1 MLNICG
7 RAFLAIIDARMIG
20 VAQQCAESTRDAS
33 RLYTTC
39 SSSLGGRALGRRHT
53 RYIILTSR
61 YALLWYIYQVRV
73 DVRELAFI
81 VKRSGC
87 KGMGLQEGDMQ
98 GLFARCSPN
107 EHGKIML
114 ARACRIVTMKTFFP
128 SVDAENVKYA
138 ATSKTQNASQ
148 RGGRIR
154 GRGGPSI
161 SPAHSIR
168 GRGGAGSTST
178 ITPSPQ
184 GSVHRKGK
192 AKATTKFR

>member
-1 MLNICG
+1 
-7 RAFLAIIDARMIG
+7 
-20 VAQQCAESTRDAS
+20 
-33 RLYTTC
+33 
-39 SSSLGGRALGRRHT
+39 
-53 RYIILTSR
+53 
-61 YALLWYIYQVRV
+61 
-73 DVRELAFI
+73 
-81 VKRSGC
+81 
-87 KGMGLQEGDMQ
+87 
-98 GLFARCSPN
+98 
-107 EHGKIML
+107 
-114 ARACRIVTMKTFFP
+114 MKTFFP

-184 GSVHRKGK
+184 GSVNRKGK